1 MTTDK
6 PTVWRRNFLI
16 QIFTTK
22 QLIGE
27 SQSASSVATNV
38 FPAPRTSCIHP
49 AHASSSSPDFLHFFP
64 GSIRKSRETLTKDIH
79 GPWQSLQK
87 KTCTSLTT
95 SCISKYILKF
105 ICCQVWTESMA
116 KGEETKFTQS
126 TRVGSINRSHKKWT
140 LSLTK
145 LPLRYMTYF
154 FPHRGRSR
162 LNPLPRFFDHSHGGT
177 KCLLLIGGVAIFK
190 LSIFYHFLP
199 LWNLL
204 KVCCISSDRSP
215 PPKKKNSCLWRH
227 GFKTP
232 SI

>member
-1 MTTDK
+1 MPAQLPPMSSQLHELLVFT
-6 PTVWRRNFLI
+6 PHMLRHHHLI
-16 QIFTTK
+16 F
-22 QLIGE
+22 
-27 SQSASSVATNV
+27 
-38 FPAPRTSCIHP
+38 CI
-49 AHASSSSPDFLHFFP
+49 FFP

-126 TRVGSINRSHKKWT
+126 TRVGSINRSHQKMNIIAHKAPT
-140 LSLTK
+140 SI
-145 LPLRYMTYF
+145 YDIF
-154 FPHRGRSR
+154 FSHRGRSR

-199 LWNLL
+199 L
-204 KVCCISSDRSP
+204 
-215 PPKKKNSCLWRH
+215 
-227 GFKTP
+227 
-232 SI
+232 